1 MVVGVLFFISG
12 ISVAIFMRKK
22 QRWLKW
28 HRGLAMTGSG
38 FILLGFVMA
47 ILMVSFAGKSHFAV
61 PHAYLG
67 IFTVFFAALTP
78 LLGILQF
85 RVKAKARIRAI
96 HRWSGRSLFFLA
108 ILTGIAGL
116 FQAGIL

>member
-1 MVVGVLFFISG
+1 MVAAFLFIVSG
-12 ISVAIFMRKK
+12 ISMAVFMRRK
-22 QRWLKW
+22 RWWLKW
-28 HRGLAMTGSG
+28 HRGLGMAGSG

-47 ILMVSFAGKSHFAV
+47 ILMVSLAGKNHFAV

-85 RVKAKARIRAI
+85 RVKAKERIRAI
-96 HRWSGRSLFFLA
+96 HRWSGRSLLFLA
-108 ILTGIAGL
+108 ILTGITGL